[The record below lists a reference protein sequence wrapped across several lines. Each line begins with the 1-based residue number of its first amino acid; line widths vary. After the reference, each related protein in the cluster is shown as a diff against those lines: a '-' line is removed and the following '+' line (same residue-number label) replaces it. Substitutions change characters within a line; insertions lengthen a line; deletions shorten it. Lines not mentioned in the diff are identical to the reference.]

1 MIQQRLKQYLCDY
14 IVLHA
19 MQEHCLQYIAQ
30 VVGGLIAEQAKKTKQ
45 KKVKIIKDTNIIS
58 VEPLCLDYHKKK
70 SSKDGLKREVQLGT
84 GFICTEII

>member
-30 VVGGLIAEQAKKTKQ
+30 VVGGLIAGQAKKQ
-45 KKVKIIKDTNIIS
+45 N
-58 VEPLCLDYHKKK
+58 KKK
-70 SSKDGLKREVQLGT
+70 LK
-84 GFICTEII
+84 